1 MQITTEA
8 WYCARTK
15 PKHEHLVAAN
25 LRRNLGLEVFHP
37 RLRLE
42 RMTQRGVV
50 RVVESLFPCYI
61 FVRCD
66 VEQKADDIRYVSGM
80 SSLVRFGDK
89 IAVVPDGV
97 IEELSECFRDDEPL
111 TVEDQLNIGTEVTVA
126 GGAFMG
132 FNGVVL
138 RVLPAKQRVQV
149 LLDFLGRTTVA
160 EVDRVSL
167 KTERRIA
174 DLVPTLAAAGL
185 ISVAASLSQHK

>member
-1 MQITTEA
+1 MHRSSDA

-25 LRRNLGLEVFHP
+25 LRRNHGLTVFHP
-37 RLRLE
+37 RLKLE
-42 RMTQRGVV
+42 RTTTRGVV

-61 FVRCD
+61 FVRCN
-66 VEQKADDIRYVSGM
+66 VEQKADEIRYISGM

-97 IEELSECFRDDEPL
+97 IEDLTRCFDTDEPL
-111 TVEDQLNIGTEVTVA
+111 TVEDRLNSGSEVTVA

-132 FNGVVL
+132 FHGIVL

-149 LLDFLGRTTVA
+149 MLDFLGRTTMA
-160 EVDRVSL
+160 EVDRISL
-167 KTERRIA
+167 KTDRRIS

-185 ISVAASLSQHK
+185 ISVAATLSQHK

>member
-1 MQITTEA
+1 MHMAAEA

-42 RMTQRGVV
+42 RTTQRGVV

-66 VEQKADDIRYVSGM
+66 AEQKADDIRYVSGM
-80 SSLVRFGDK
+80 SSLVRFGDR

-97 IEELSECFRDDEPL
+97 VEELAECFRSDEPL
-111 TVEDQLNIGTEVTVA
+111 PVEDPLDIGTEVTVA

-132 FNGVVL
+132 FSGTVL

-160 EVDRVSL
+160 EVDRTTL
-167 KTERRIA
+167 KTDRRIA

-185 ISVAASLSQHK
+185 ISVAATLSQHK

>member
-1 MQITTEA
+1 MEFASEA
-8 WYCARTK
+8 WHCARTK

-25 LRRNLGLEVFHP
+25 LRRNLGLDVFHP

-42 RMTQRGVV
+42 RTTQRGVV

-61 FVRCD
+61 FVRCN

-97 IEELSECFRDDEPL
+97 IEELAECFHRDEPL
-111 TVEDQLNIGTEVTVA
+111 AVEDQINSGTEVTVA
-126 GGAFMG
+126 GGAFTG
-132 FNGVVL
+132 FSGVVL

-160 EVDRVSL
+160 EVDRTSL
-167 KTERRIA
+167 KTDRRIA

>member
-1 MQITTEA
+1 MHLASEA

-25 LRRNLGLEVFHP
+25 LSRNHGLRVFHP

-42 RMTQRGVV
+42 RSTQRGVV

-80 SSLVRFGDK
+80 SSLVRFGDT
-89 IAVVPDGV
+89 IAVVPDSV
-97 IEELSECFRDDEPL
+97 IEELAECFQSDEPL
-111 TVEDQLNIGTEVTVA
+111 LVEDQLNSGSEVTVA

-160 EVDRVSL
+160 EVDRQSL
-167 KTERRIA
+167 RTERRIV
-174 DLVPTLAAAGL
+174 DLVPTLAATGL
-185 ISVAASLSQHK
+185 ISVAASLSHHK

>member
-1 MQITTEA
+1 M
-8 WYCARTK
+8 
-15 PKHEHLVAAN
+15 
-25 LRRNLGLEVFHP
+25 
-37 RLRLE
+37 
-42 RMTQRGVV
+42 RGVV

-61 FVRCD
+61 FIRCN
-66 VEQKADDIRYVSGM
+66 VEEKADDIRYVSGM

-97 IEELSECFRDDEPL
+97 IEELTECFPADEPL
-111 TVEDQLNIGTEVTVA
+111 AVEDQLDTGTEVTVA

-149 LLDFLGRTTVA
+149 LLNFLGRSTVA
-160 EVDRVSL
+160 EVDRTTLV
-167 KTERRIA
+167 TERRIA
-174 DLVPTLAAAGL
+174 DLVPTLATAGL

>member
-1 MQITTEA
+1 MHSSTEA

-37 RLRLE
+37 RLKME
-42 RMTQRGVV
+42 RTTQRGVV

-61 FVRCD
+61 FVRCV
-66 VEQKADDIRYVSGM
+66 VEQKADEIRYVSGM

-89 IAVVPDGV
+89 IAVVPDDV
-97 IEELSECFRDDEPL
+97 IEELTVCFNTDEPL
-111 TVEDQLNIGTEVTVA
+111 PVEDSLNSGTEVTVA

-132 FNGVVL
+132 FHGVVL

-160 EVDRVSL
+160 EVDRKSL
-167 KTERRIA
+167 KTDRRIV
-174 DLVPTLAAAGL
+174 DLVPTLAATGL
-185 ISVAASLSQHK
+185 ISVAATLSQHK

>member
-1 MQITTEA
+1 MDRATEA

-25 LRRNLGLEVFHP
+25 LRRNLGLHVFHP
-37 RLRLE
+37 RLKLE
-42 RMTQRGVV
+42 RTTQRGVV

-61 FVRCD
+61 FVRCA
-66 VEQKADDIRYVSGM
+66 VEDKADEIRYVSGM
-80 SSLVRFGDK
+80 SSLVKFGDK

-97 IEELSECFRDDEPL
+97 IEELAACFESDEPL
-111 TVEDQLNIGTEVTVA
+111 PVEDQLSVGTEVTVA

-132 FNGVVL
+132 FHGVVL

-167 KTERRIA
+167 KTDRRIV
-174 DLVPTLAAAGL
+174 DLVPTLAATGL

>member
-1 MQITTEA
+1 MHGVTEA

-25 LRRNLGLEVFHP
+25 LTRNLGLEVFNP
-37 RLRLE
+37 RLKLE
-42 RMTQRGVV
+42 RSTRRGVV

-66 VEQKADDIRYVSGM
+66 VEQKADEIRYVSGM

-89 IAVVPDGV
+89 IAVVPEEV
-97 IEELSECFRDDEPL
+97 IGELAECFETDEPL
-111 TVEDQLNIGTEVTVA
+111 PVEDQLNSGTEVTVA
-126 GGAFMG
+126 GGAFLG

-149 LLDFLGRTTVA
+149 LLDFLGRATVA
-160 EVDRVSL
+160 EVDRTVL
-167 KTERRIA
+167 RTERRIA

>member
-1 MQITTEA
+1 MQIAAEA
-8 WYCARTK
+8 WHCARTK

-42 RMTQRGVV
+42 RSTQRGVV

-61 FVRCD
+61 FVRCN

-97 IEELSECFRDDEPL
+97 IEELAECFQDDEPL
-111 TVEDQLNIGTEVTVA
+111 QIEDPIDTGTEVTFA

-132 FNGVVL
+132 FSGVVL

-160 EVDRVSL
+160 EVDRTTL

-174 DLVPTLAAAGL
+174 DLVPTLATAGL

>member
-1 MQITTEA
+1 MQLVSEA

-25 LRRNLGLEVFHP
+25 LRRNHGLSVFHP

-42 RMTQRGVV
+42 RSTARGVV

-61 FVRCD
+61 FVRCN
-66 VEQKADDIRYVSGM
+66 VELKADDIRYVSGM

-97 IEELSECFRDDEPL
+97 VEELAQSFQTDEPL
-111 TVEDQLNIGTEVTVA
+111 AVETQLNSGTEVTVA
-126 GGAFMG
+126 DGAFMG

-149 LLDFLGRTTVA
+149 LLDFLGRSTVA
-160 EVDRVSL
+160 EVDRTSL
-167 KTERRIA
+167 KTDRRLA
-174 DLVPTLAAAGL
+174 DLVPTLAATGL